1 MTSDPRLFERL
12 RADCGDVWSRYIR
25 HPFVL
30 ALGDGSLPR
39 ENFQNFLVQDYLFL
53 IQYARAYLLLA
64 YKLEQP
70 AQMRAALAT
79 AGVLL
84 EAEMPLH
91 VSYCAGWGITEP
103 EMAAA
108 PASLE
113 LLAYTRYVL
122 ELGLA
127 GDALELMV
135 ALAPCIAGY
144 AEIGAMLA
152 PGLHPDNPYKAWIET
167 YTGPE
172 YTQTVTAALDMLEQ
186 LAQSSG
192 AEARYPRLRRIF
204 AQATACEAAFWQTGS
219 TAAPDSPDTPRR

>member
-1 MTSDPRLFERL
+1 MLRMEASATLFERL
-12 RADCGDVWSRYIR
+12 RADAGEAWRRYIR

-30 ALGDGSLPR
+30 ALGEGTLEHAQFR
-39 ENFQNFLVQDYLFL
+39 NFLIQDYLFL
-53 IQYARAYLLLA
+53 VQYVRAYLLLA
-64 YKLEQP
+64 YKLDDP
-70 AQMRAALAT
+70 ADMRAAMAT
-79 AGVLL
+79 ATVLL

-91 VSYCAGWGITEP
+91 VRYCAGWGIPEP

-108 PASLE
+108 PHSLE

-127 GDALELMV
+127 GDALDLMV

-152 PGLHPDNPYKAWIET
+152 RDLMADNPYKDWIEA

-172 YTQTVTAALDMLEQ
+172 YTNAVAEALAMLQ
-186 LAQSSG
+186 RLAETRGS
-192 AEARYPRLRRIF
+192 AARYPKLLEIF
-204 AQATACEAAFWQTGS
+204 IRATECEAAFWQTGWRVS
-219 TAAPDSPDTPRR
+219 APAA